1 MPGTEGNLISDAITD
16 NYELLYGEWA
26 NSYDEVVLVLD
37 KNNEISSTALYEL
50 GILPSSG
57 DKKGLAE
64 NRGQEVALDTRQ
76 WSYEEI
82 CSQELYMIPACDLY
96 QENEN
101 GLFEK
106 IGDTDY
112 EIESL
117 LSSAIKLKIT
127 GVIRPVQKT
136 ENALISESIGYTSA
150 LTEYL
155 IDYTNNSAVVQAQ
168 QASPDNNVLNG
179 AEFSPAD
186 DAAKVAES
194 QELSEQI
201 VRQRKSRY
209 VP

>member
-50 GILPSSG
+50 GILPSSEYKEILQKIE
-57 DKKGLAE
+57 D
-64 NRGQEVALDTRQ
+64 GQEVALDTRQ

-127 GVIRPVQKT
+127 GVIRPAEDA

-186 DAAKVAES
+186 DAAKIADTKNYLNR
-194 QELSEQI
+194 LS
-201 VRQRKSRY
+201 
-209 VP
+209 

>member
-1 MPGTEGNLISDAITD
+1 M
-16 NYELLYGEWA
+16 YGEWA

-50 GILPSSG
+50 GILPSSEYKEILQKIE
-57 DKKGLAE
+57 D
-64 NRGQEVALDTRQ
+64 GQEVALDTRQ

-117 LSSAIKLKIT
+117 S
-127 GVIRPVQKT
+127 
-136 ENALISESIGYTSA
+136 LIHI
-150 LTEYL
+150 
-155 IDYTNNSAVVQAQ
+155 
-168 QASPDNNVLNG
+168 
-179 AEFSPAD
+179 
-186 DAAKVAES
+186 
-194 QELSEQI
+194 
-201 VRQRKSRY
+201 
-209 VP
+209 